1 MNEEEISG
9 DIPYAWMK
17 ELCFCREAG
26 TEGERSAAVR
36 IAEQIRKIGAVP
48 VTETFSFPSETW
60 VRASL
65 VIQGENYP
73 VTGVSGTCLP
83 GRPFHGKAAVRYA
96 ENGDPVSLRNISG
109 KIVLLN
115 GPMTPALAEK
125 VKEAGAAAFLW
136 ICGSPLDTGSDRIP
150 PHRSVKADG
159 ILPGA
164 CIHYLDALRLLQNG
178 SAPEADLFLETRET
192 NVSSQNIRARIAGT
206 ARPDEILTLTA
217 HYDSVSEGPGAYDNL
232 ASCAILTELLRC
244 FTSRK
249 PVRTLE
255 FIWFGAEEKGLQGSR
270 AYAEKHEK
278 ELASH
283 LFNMNSDLAGQRIGG
298 DVIGVAAQKEVCDVL
313 DRILADAQLGV
324 TLKNQVWSSDSNTF
338 AWKGIPAMTYDRD
351 GFGMHTGHDTMEWI
365 SPEALRRGALVIGS
379 IAEKLAD
386 AEPFP
391 FDRNIPAQMAEK
403 LKEYFESDA
412 VRN

>member
-1 MNEEEISG
+1 MNDREISG

-17 ELCFCREAG
+17 ELCFCRETG
-26 TEGERSAAVR
+26 TEGEHTAAVR
-36 IAEQIRKIGAVP
+36 IAEQIRRNGAVP
-48 VTETFSFPSETW
+48 VTESFSFPAETW
-60 VRASL
+60 IRASL
-65 VIQGENYP
+65 VIQGESYP

-83 GRPFHGKAAVRYA
+83 GRMFHRRAPVCYA
-96 ENGDPVSLRNISG
+96 ENGDAVSLRNVTG

-115 GPMTPALAEK
+115 GPVTPSLAENA
-125 VKEAGAAAFLW
+125 KEAGAAAFLW
-136 ICGSPLDTGSDRIP
+136 ICGSPLDTGTDRIP
-150 PHRSVKADG
+150 AHRSVRAQG

-164 CIHYLDALRLLQNG
+164 CIHYLDALHILQNG
-178 SAPEADLFLETRET
+178 SEPEGGLFLETRKTE
-192 NVSSQNIRARIAGT
+192 VSSQNIRARITGT
-206 ARPDEILTLTA
+206 GRPDEILTLTA
-217 HYDSVSEGPGAYDNL
+217 HYDSVAEGPGAYDNL
-232 ASCAILTELLRC
+232 ASCAILTELLRY

-270 AYAEKHEK
+270 AYMEQHEN
-278 ELASH
+278 ELGSH

-298 DVIGVAAQKEVCDVL
+298 DVIGVTAQKEVCDIL
-313 DRILADAQLGV
+313 DGILAEAQLGV

-365 SPEALRRGALVIGS
+365 SPEALRRGALVIGT

-386 AEPFP
+386 VEPFP
-391 FDRNIPAQMAEK
+391 FGRNIPAGMAEK
-403 LKEYFESDA
+403 LKEYFKSDD
-412 VRN
+412 VRK